1 MSKRSSDG
9 TERPPL
15 TVQIPSRTIVIAVL
29 VVTAA
34 WLIVRLTDVLMILV
48 FAILLALIDGVE
60 VLGMAGA
67 LLAVPVTV
75 IICVITEELRPSRKR
90 DPDRFRP
97 MCIGGIA
104 GAESN

>member
-1 MSKRSSDG
+1 M
-9 TERPPL
+9 
-15 TVQIPSRTIVIAVL
+15 AVL
-29 VVTAA
+29 VVTAV
-34 WLIVRLTDVLMILV
+34 WLLFRLTDFLMVLD
-48 FAILLALIDGVE
+48 FAILLTLITGVE

-104 GAESN
+104 GAEPN